1 MYFEYILRVFE
12 YFLVSYDERSFGSRG
27 SVIDA
32 KSDCIVYC
40 IWMQYC
46 WCKIWG
52 FCIWNESILTL
63 PASPLLC
70 LSSPLA
76 KTSEDNYWWDF
87 WINVRK
93 ICNSDLYCE
102 MKYLVWGG
110 TRMKM
115 VEIED
120 LGIRSRWDWRFDD
133 EFVLT
138 LILMTFEGL
147 LLVDIDMMK

>member
-1 MYFEYILRVFE
+1 MMREVLEVEEVLLMQNLTVLCIVYGCSIV
-12 YFLVSYDERSFGSRG
+12 
-27 SVIDA
+27 DA
-32 KSDCIVYC
+32 KSEVS
-40 IWMQYC
+40 
-46 WCKIWG
+46 
-52 FCIWNESILTL
+52 ESGMNQFWPY
-63 PASPLLC
+63 PA
-70 LSSPLA
+70 SPLA

-120 LGIRSRWDWRFDD
+120 LGVRSRWDWRFDD

>member
-1 MYFEYILRVFE
+1 MMREVLEVEEVLLMQNLTVLCIVYGCSIV
-12 YFLVSYDERSFGSRG
+12 
-27 SVIDA
+27 DA
-32 KSDCIVYC
+32 KSEVS
-40 IWMQYC
+40 
-46 WCKIWG
+46 
-52 FCIWNESILTL
+52 ESGMNQFWPY
-63 PASPLLC
+63 PA
-70 LSSPLA
+70 SPLA

-120 LGIRSRWDWRFDD
+120 LGVRSRWDWRFDD

-138 LILMTFEGL
+138 LILTTFEGL
-147 LLVDIDMMK
+147 LLMDIDMMK